1 MMKSKDLV
9 FLIFLAIVLALI
21 SWGMAIASYSWLP
34 PEASAESKLI
44 DNLFALFVFLG
55 TFIFFGITG
64 TILYLIFTRTVS
76 RFDLSDGPH
85 IEGNIPLEIVWTAIP
100 VVLVLFLATYS
111 YQTYEQMAIRGP
123 MDLVHLDM
131 PGMET
136 AYADPLEEGPIE
148 EIEVHAKQ
156 WAWTFYYPQAK
167 VTSSELHVPKDR
179 RVRLK
184 MQTDDVIHGFDVP
197 AFRLKQDIIPNKI
210 INFEFTPIKEGSYR
224 INDSHF
230 SGTYFAIMQ
239 SQAVVEPPQTYNQ
252 WLADMATHPL
262 VPAKNQAY
270 KEYAIRSKPG
280 IKTGWPTVAP
290 AEPPMVNSLE

>member
-1 MMKSKDLV
+1 MKSKDIV
-9 FLIFLAIVLALI
+9 FLIFFAIFLALI

-55 TFIFFGITG
+55 SFIFCGITG
-64 TILYLIFTRTVS
+64 TILYLLFTRSVS
-76 RFDLSDGPH
+76 RFDTSDGPH

-100 VVLVLFLATYS
+100 VVLVLFLASYS
-111 YQTYEQMAIRGP
+111 YKTYEQMAIRGP

-131 PGMET
+131 PGMES
-136 AYADPLEEGPIE
+136 AYAAPVEDQPTE
-148 EIEVHAKQ
+148 EIEVEAKQ

-167 VTSSELHVPKDR
+167 VTSSELHVPKDQ

-184 MQTDDVIHGFDVP
+184 MQTNDVIHGFYVP

-210 INFEFTPIKEGSYR
+210 IDFEFTPTKEGSYL
-224 INDSHF
+224 IQDSHF
-230 SGTYFAIMQ
+230 SGTYFAIMR
-239 SQAVVEPPQTYNQ
+239 SQVVVEPSQTYEK
-252 WLADMATHPL
+252 WLSDMATHPL
-262 VPAKNQAY
+262 VRAPNQAY

-290 AEPPMVNSLE
+290 ADPPMVNSLE